1 MSYSGAGKGYQC
13 EIKESKLGTSAPND
27 VTRDKT
33 MVCDG
38 LGDGAP
44 VDLMAVAPDGDTES
58 LSKEQ
63 TSRNEA
69 VEETLADFKSSNAE
83 PSITA
88 SERLDLVKRSLR
100 QYDEQVVPQVQQATL
115 SSSSELERLRHS
127 SNLSPFE
134 YNENIMVSVPMSA
147 TV

>member
-1 MSYSGAGKGYQC
+1 MSYSGAGNGYQC

-27 VTRDKT
+27 VTRDKI
-33 MVCDG
+33 MVC
-38 LGDGAP
+38 DGAP
-44 VDLMAVAPDGDTES
+44 VDLMVVAPDGDTGS

-88 SERLDLVKRSLR
+88 SERLDLVKRSSR
-100 QYDEQVVPQVQQATL
+100 QYNEQLVPQVQQATL